1 MLLSC
6 LLLPVLSLQNA
17 ILRAGET
24 FPKHP
29 FTWTWHRT
37 FHYERY
43 GYTAEFAIATV
54 WFTDAF
60 TFRSPYVTRDDN
72 EVDDSDDDETNV
84 KNEHDDEESTESD
97 FSQENEEAT
106 ELDMTCGNTAVSW
119 KSADGQTECTDGLSF
134 DLYLN
139 MSTNTA
145 IFKLYG
151 YIFLKGNRGK
161 SGKQAI
167 YLFIH
172 PESVRFITLETAHD
186 AAPQPFT
193 NLGSNNHSLHFS
205 LTQEPRLVVP
215 QDSILESRPKTA
227 ALLDS
232 IQALA
237 TMMDFTVSLS
247 NTHTVATTLR
257 NLTFVASVFSPTF
270 SGTRPSTN
278 ARRANLNALYAG
290 KGAKVFHTNNATAT
304 ATAAMQPPPLYTEAT
319 PGPSHISSSSPSPIH
334 LMNFQC

>member
-1 MLLSC
+1 M
-6 LLLPVLSLQNA
+6 
-17 ILRAGET
+17 
-24 FPKHP
+24 
-29 FTWTWHRT
+29 
-37 FHYERY
+37 
-43 GYTAEFAIATV
+43 
-54 WFTDAF
+54 
-60 TFRSPYVTRDDN
+60 TRDDN
-72 EVDDSDDDETNV
+72 EADDSDDDENSV
-84 KNEHDDEESTESD
+84 KNEHDDDESTESD
-97 FSQENEEAT
+97 SSQENEEAT
-106 ELDMTCGNTAVSW
+106 ELDMTYGHSVVCW

-139 MSTNTA
+139 ISTNTA

-151 YIFLKGNRGK
+151 YVFLKGNRGK
-161 SGKQAI
+161 SCKQAI

-172 PESVRFITLETAHD
+172 PESIRFITLETAHD
-186 AAPQPFT
+186 AAPQPLT

-205 LTQEPRLVVP
+205 LTQQPRLLVP

-247 NTHTVATTLR
+247 NTHNVATTLR
-257 NLTFVASVFSPTF
+257 NLKVVASVFSPTF

-290 KGAKVFHTNNATAT
+290 KGAEVFHTNNATANA
-304 ATAAMQPPPLYTEAT
+304 ATQPPPLYTKAT
-319 PGPSHISSSSPSPIH
+319 PGPNQTSSSFSPLGRLTDPQT
-334 LMNFQC
+334 LT